1 MALIYAAAA
10 LGAVLFCASLVLL
23 QKKSAPPQAGALA
36 VLREAPVTVIFAPFL
51 LAVAILL
58 VAARQMDISVG
69 GAGDSAVL
77 MTAALVLVCA
87 AGSGYILLFT
97 YVRRAVAYPD
107 RLELQSALGK
117 THSVRW
123 QDIVEVK
130 TTVTSKRVTPVSYTH
145 LGDVE
150 LCAGNSEGVFPH
162 TVQRAFA
169 FGDKQ
174 AHRFPDEQDF
184 GRHGQ

>member
-97 YVRRAVAYPD
+97 YVRRAAAYPD

-130 TTVTSKRVTPVSYTH
+130 TTVTSKRVTLRTAKKTVSVN
-145 LGDVE
+145 GD
-150 LCAGNSEGVFPH
+150 PKH
-162 TVQRAFA
+162 YRAFVQQLY
-169 FGDKQ
+169 DHVP
-174 AHRFPDEQDF
+174 AHVGSDTL
-184 GRHGQ
+184 GQLLQRLN

>member
-10 LGAVLFCASLVLL
+10 LGAVLFGASLVLL
-23 QKKSAPPQAGALA
+23 QKKSAPPQAGALG

-77 MTAALVLVCA
+77 MTAALVLICA

-130 TTVTSKRVTPVSYTH
+130 TTVTSKRVTLRTAKETVSVN
-145 LGDVE
+145 GD
-150 LCAGNSEGVFPH
+150 PKH
-162 TVQRAFA
+162 YRAFLQKIY
-169 FGDKQ
+169 DHVP
-174 AHRFPDEQDF
+174 AHVGSDTL
-184 GRHGQ
+184 GQLLQRLN

>member
-10 LGAVLFCASLVLL
+10 LGAVLFGASLVLL

-77 MTAALVLVCA
+77 MTAALVLICA

-130 TTVTSKRVTPVSYTH
+130 TTVTSKRVTLRTAKETVSVN
-145 LGDVE
+145 GD
-150 LCAGNSEGVFPH
+150 PRH
-162 TVQRAFA
+162 YRAFV
-169 FGDKQ
+169 Q
-174 AHRFPDEQDF
+174 QLYEHVPAHVGSDTL
-184 GRHGQ
+184 GQLLQRLN